1 MRFRSSYSC
10 GAAEDFPSITTS
22 PAILDCQSFDFAQDK
37 FWIQSKIQN
46 QKSKTGVGG
55 GAGRVTSFPYI
66 RLRLMISLDLP
77 PSLLSSMGIGKT
89 KIDGNTDPAFHN
101 FLTIAGW
108 DEAPSL
114 DRFLGST
121 IQCVVARAFIDLDG
135 FCSPFFVN

>member
-10 GAAEDFPSITTS
+10 GAAEDFPPHS
-22 PAILDCQSFDFAQDK
+22 ARHLILDWTFAVLDLIQK
-37 FWIQSKIQN
+37 RKSEIQS
-46 QKSKTGVGG
+46 GG
-55 GAGRVTSFPYI
+55 GTERWRVTSFPYI

-77 PSLLSSMGIGKT
+77 PSFLSSMGIGKT

-121 IQCVVARAFIDLDG
+121 I
-135 FCSPFFVN
+135 